1 MKHSMDL
8 TESAEILAGRFG
20 RAALLSLKDR
30 LTAHAHAQTHLIIKL
45 GGPDQVFVVDGQTVP
60 LTADR
65 AVVVN
70 PWQEHHYTPTDTAA
84 ISSYL
89 ALYLNPGWLRRA
101 SDLFDGCGL
110 PGFFERPSIRVDE
123 RAQGLAREL
132 RDLIHALEGRNE
144 RAEDVIVALMTH
156 FVRAENAG
164 RTTAQGFVDYR
175 IRRAVEQMQDN
186 PDRQYD
192 LDALARSVGLSRSRF
207 NVLFKDTV
215 GVGPGIYG
223 NAIRIEAA
231 VSALADRASAQ
242 DVAADLGFS
251 SPGNFNRFFRYHTGV
266 SPAKFKRALQDIG

>member
-1 MKHSMDL
+1 MKKNHYLAFLVVLAACGD
-8 TESAEILAGRFG
+8 ESIAPKATVELKTVAAGG
-20 RAALLSLKDR
+20 SYNNE
-30 LTAHAHAQTHLIIKL
+30 
-45 GGPDQVFVVDGQTVP
+45 GETVP
-60 LTADR
+60 KPVFQVGDTPSEPFADGS
-65 AVVVN
+65 A
-70 PWQEHHYTPTDTAA
+70 P
-84 ISSYL
+84 
-89 ALYLNPGWLRRA
+89 
-101 SDLFDGCGL
+101 
-110 PGFFERPSIRVDE
+110 
-123 RAQGLAREL
+123 
-132 RDLIHALEGRNE
+132 
-144 RAEDVIVALMTH
+144 
-156 FVRAENAG
+156 
-164 RTTAQGFVDYR
+164 AQGFVDFR

-186 PDRQYD
+186 PDQQYD